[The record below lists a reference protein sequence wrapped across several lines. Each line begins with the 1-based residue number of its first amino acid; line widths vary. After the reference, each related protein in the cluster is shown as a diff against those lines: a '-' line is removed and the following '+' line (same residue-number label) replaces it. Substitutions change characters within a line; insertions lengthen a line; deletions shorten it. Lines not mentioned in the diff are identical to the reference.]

1 MQFLNENISTAINI
15 SLKFTPKCQINN
27 IPAIVPIMAW
37 RRRYLIKHG
46 NDRWEKYWPTTVGP
60 RIEIFADMKVL
71 QQDEVVQLTFER
83 AMV

>member
-15 SLKFTPKCQINN
+15 SLKFIPKCQINN
-27 IPAIVPIMAW
+27 IPALVQIMAW

-46 NDRWEKYWPTTVGP
+46 NDRWKKYWPTMVGP
-60 RIEIFADMKVL
+60 RIEIFADMKAL
-71 QQDEVVQLTFER
+71 QQDKVVQLTFER